1 MFSTFPKTQYRY
13 LFFYLSLVK
22 VVEMTSSPFPC
33 VQGRECGRILLYV
46 SNRNPSKV
54 PATLPLKGEG
64 QPAKRSWDPGPPP
77 LLPPPLTPVCS
88 EKKLR
93 AFENPKGP

>member
-54 PATLPLKGEG
+54 PACHTATEG
-64 QPAKRSWDPGPPP
+64 GRPARK
-77 LLPPPLTPVCS
+77 
-88 EKKLR
+88 
-93 AFENPKGP
+93 A